1 MSIEMERDLIAKIE
15 DLVGPAAKDPSV
27 LLGIGDDCAVIAPG
41 PGRHL
46 VTTTDTLV
54 ESVHFDLGYF
64 DPWHLGRKT
73 AAVNLSDVG
82 AMGGHPRWAL
92 LTLAIRPGLA
102 EGFWKAFSMGL
113 MSRLSQYG
121 VHLVGGDT
129 VSSPDWLSV
138 GLTLIGE
145 VEPGKWLSR
154 SYAEPGD
161 LIYCSGNLGEAAA
174 GLEYLKNR
182 KIKKLQRRNRIYR
195 QVSRAGLRRL
205 VDRHLDPEPRVT
217 LGQALAARGLVRSAI
232 DLSDG
237 IATDLA
243 HICDM
248 SGIGAEVWADE
259 VPISRALKAIS
270 KILGISPLSLA
281 LTGGEDFELLW
292 TVSKKNEIEVQR
304 IATDVLGY
312 RPFRIGKMVVG
323 DKVLLKTGRG
333 TEDITYQGYEH
344 RT

>member
-1 MSIEMERDLIAKIE
+1 MERDLIAKIE
-15 DLVGPAAKDPSV
+15 DLVGSAAKDPSV
-27 LLGIGDDCAVIAPG
+27 LLGIGDDCAVMAST

-46 VTTTDTLV
+46 VATTDTLV
-54 ESVHFDLGYF
+54 ESVHFDLDYF

-82 AMGGHPRWAL
+82 AMGGCPRWAL
-92 LTLAIRPGLA
+92 LNLAVRPGLA
-102 EGFWKAFSMGL
+102 DSFWKNFSMGL

-121 VHLVGGDT
+121 VDLVGGDT
-129 VSSPDWLSV
+129 VSTPDRLSV
-138 GLTLIGE
+138 SLTLIGE
-145 VEPGKWLSR
+145 VEQGKWLSR
-154 SYAEPGD
+154 SCAEPGD

-174 GLEYLKNR
+174 GLEWLK
-182 KIKKLQRRNRIYR
+182 KYKKKKLQRTVGIGRRISM
-195 QVSRAGLRRL
+195 VTIRRL
-205 VDRHLDPEPRVT
+205 VGRHLDPEPRVA
-217 LGQALAARGLVRSAI
+217 LGQALAANGSVQSAI

-243 HICDM
+243 HICNM
-248 SGIGAEVWADE
+248 SGIGAEVWAHK

-270 KILGISPLSLA
+270 KILGISSLSLA

-292 TVSKKNEIEVQR
+292 TVSEKNEAEIQR
-304 IATDVLGY
+304 IAAEVLGY

-323 DKVLLKTGRG
+323 DRVLLKTRQG